1 MYFCR
6 IKKQVAMN
14 SINDTRR
21 MAVLIDGDNAESRL
35 IEQTL
40 AEVGKHGKATV
51 KRVYGD
57 WSQQTLKGWK
67 DATNAYAIRPIQK
80 FAYTVGKN
88 STDTALIIDAMDLL
102 HSGNV
107 DGFCIVSSD
116 SDYTGIA
123 QRIREEGCF
132 IMGIGR
138 SHTPQAF
145 VKACEVFVFTE
156 IFTGQA
162 NAANNQLAHPQ
173 SGNETSDSDF
183 ILIDS
188 LKSDCRPLT
197 MLDIDNA
204 YDIANGDGND
214 KALLSVFGTALRQI
228 DPAFSHKNYGFSS
241 LRKFCESL
249 QPHYR
254 IIVAEDG
261 VTLSIR
267 KNNE

>member
-1 MYFCR
+1 
-6 IKKQVAMN
+6 MN
-14 SINDTRR
+14 NINNTRK
-21 MAVLIDGDNAESRL
+21 MAVLIDGDNAESKL

-40 AEVGKHGKATV
+40 AEAGKYGQLTV
-51 KRVYGD
+51 RRAYGD
-57 WSQQTLKGWK
+57 WSQQSLKGWK
-67 DATNAYAIRPIQK
+67 EANEAYAILPVQK
-80 FAYTVGKN
+80 FAHAAGKN
-88 STDTALIIDAMDLL
+88 STDTVLIIEAMDLL
-102 HSGNV
+102 HEHKV

-116 SDYTGIA
+116 SDYTRLA
-123 QRIREEGCF
+123 SRIREAGLF
-132 IMGIGR
+132 VMGIGR

-156 IFTGQA
+156 IFTQ
-162 NAANNQLAHPQ
+162 QPQ
-173 SGNETSDSDF
+173 VEKTKRSSQQPVSGTTCSEF

-188 LKSDCRPLT
+188 LKSGCRPLT
-197 MLDIDNA
+197 MFDIDNA
-204 YDIANGDGND
+204 YDIANSDGNG
-214 KALLSVFGTALRQI
+214 KALLSAFGTAIRQI

-249 QPHYR
+249 QPHYS